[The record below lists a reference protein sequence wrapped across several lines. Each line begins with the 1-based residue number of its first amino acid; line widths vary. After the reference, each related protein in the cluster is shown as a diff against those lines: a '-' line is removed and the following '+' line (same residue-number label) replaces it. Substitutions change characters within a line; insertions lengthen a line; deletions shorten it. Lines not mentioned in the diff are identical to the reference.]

1 MNDAA
6 EVATARGTIAP
17 ASPDELRPLKPSG
30 SRDTASLPADIEAQ
44 TARRLRIVVALYAF
58 AFFVNSPLTAML
70 SPSDRAMFLGHADRW
85 MPPVI
90 SIGTALLVVAATWSR
105 RMTPRH
111 LLTAGLA
118 FEVAGSFGIATA
130 QYLDVTRYAQ
140 APPWGGL
147 SWVAVWMLGFTTMVP
162 SPPRRA
168 LVAALGSAAAVP
180 VTVAFALAN
189 ASSAPAITP
198 LRFFLQIVLPYLL
211 VVVIA
216 YVGAGVVYR
225 LGTELKRARELGAYR
240 LAERLGFGGMGEV
253 WRAEHRLLVRP
264 AAVKIV
270 RADPRRSSGAD
281 IAELHARFER
291 EAQALASLR
300 SPHTIQLYDF
310 GVANDGTFYYVM
322 ELLDGFDLQTLVER
336 FGPIP
341 TGRAARL
348 LVQVCHSLA
357 EAHGEGLV
365 HRDIKP
371 PNVFVCRYGRDL
383 DFVKVLDFGLVKPLP
398 TYEQDSGLTAAHSV
412 RGTPAFM
419 PPEQALGLYPIDGR
433 TDIYAVGCLG
443 YWLVTGETV
452 FTGRTAMETLTKHT
466 QEAPTPPSRRA
477 TLPVPEDFDRL
488 ILGCLEKDPARRPS
502 NALALARQLAPL
514 ATANGWSDEHAERW
528 WTEHGPQPRRP
539 PAADHLA
546 TPVGMR

>member
-1 MNDAA
+1 
-6 EVATARGTIAP
+6 
-17 ASPDELRPLKPSG
+17 
-30 SRDTASLPADIEAQ
+30 
-44 TARRLRIVVALYAF
+44 
-58 AFFVNSPLTAML
+58 
-70 SPSDRAMFLGHADRW
+70 
-85 MPPVI
+85 
-90 SIGTALLVVAATWSR
+90 
-105 RMTPRH
+105 
-111 LLTAGLA
+111 
-118 FEVAGSFGIATA
+118 
-130 QYLDVTRYAQ
+130 
-140 APPWGGL
+140 
-147 SWVAVWMLGFTTMVP
+147 
-162 SPPRRA
+162 
-168 LVAALGSAAAVP
+168 
-180 VTVAFALAN
+180 
-189 ASSAPAITP
+189 
-198 LRFFLQIVLPYLL
+198 
-211 VVVIA
+211 
-216 YVGAGVVYR
+216 
-225 LGTELKRARELGAYR
+225 
-240 LAERLGFGGMGEV
+240 
-253 WRAEHRLLVRP
+253 
-264 AAVKIV
+264 
-270 RADPRRSSGAD
+270 
-281 IAELHARFER
+281 
-291 EAQALASLR
+291 
-300 SPHTIQLYDF
+300 
-310 GVANDGTFYYVM
+310 M

-357 EAHGEGLV
+357 EAHEEGLV

-502 NALALARQLAPL
+502 NALTLARQLAPL

-528 WTEHGPQPRRP
+528 WTEHGPQTRRP